1 MADRE
6 TIPRGYREVGDEE
19 LCKEDDIFISLN
31 GKKHTLRGHRA
42 VGRERGEFSEYHVPF
57 YRKVGVPMITITYQV
72 TQDYA
77 VSQSQ
82 AQYGR
87 NANNN
92 ARFAACREAVTV
104 LEIRKEIAK
113 FAAQSIDAEKTVRS
127 CDEMVGKLKA
137 DIRNLQDG

>member
-1 MADRE
+1 
-6 TIPRGYREVGDEE
+6 
-19 LCKEDDIFISLN
+19 
-31 GKKHTLRGHRA
+31 
-42 VGRERGEFSEYHVPF
+42 
-57 YRKVGVPMITITYQV
+57 MITITYQV

-92 ARFAACREAVTV
+92 ARFAACREAVKNDATLNTV

-113 FAAQSIDAEKTVRS
+113 FAAQSIEAEKTVRS